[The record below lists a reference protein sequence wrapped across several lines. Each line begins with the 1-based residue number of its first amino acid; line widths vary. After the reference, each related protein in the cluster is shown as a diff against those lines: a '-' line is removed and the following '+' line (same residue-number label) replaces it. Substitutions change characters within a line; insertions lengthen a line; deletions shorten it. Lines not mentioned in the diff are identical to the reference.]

1 MTERF
6 TAQAVYLIPV
16 LASLLFG
23 LVCATSLLP
32 QQVAPIPVTPFP
44 ESSPSGPFG
53 NALYFV
59 VLVAISATIFYIL
72 LKRRSQKIIMVL
84 IGFALTTAAL
94 LLSLV
99 YLSAVFAY
107 VPSLEFLTIPLSIAL
122 AVLFDL
128 AIFRWG
134 GKASNAAV
142 VCLGGALGVFFGFF
156 IPFWSAVLILS
167 FLAVY
172 DIIAVY
178 YGPVGKIAQSGLDQ
192 LKGLSYSFKDIQ
204 MGLGDL
210 VFYSMLSG
218 TMLFTFQP
226 NFLPCAVSI
235 IGILAGSFL
244 TLLILE
250 RKNIFPGLPLPVLLG
265 LAGGLLASLI

>member
-1 MTERF
+1 
-6 TAQAVYLIPV
+6 VYLIPV

-23 LVCATSLLP
+23 LACASSLLP
-32 QQVAPIPVTPFP
+32 QSLTPIAVTPFP
-44 ESSPSGPFG
+44 ESSASGPFG

-59 VLVAISATIFYIL
+59 ILVAVSATIFYFL
-72 LKRRSQKIIMVL
+72 LKRKSQKIIMVL

-94 LLSLV
+94 LLSVV

-107 VPSLEFLTIPLSIAL
+107 VPSLEVLVIPLSIIV
-122 AVLFDL
+122 AVVFDL
-128 AIFRWG
+128 AVFRLG
-134 GKASNAAV
+134 SRARNTAV
-142 VCLGGALGVFFGFF
+142 VCLGGALGVFFGYF
-156 IPFWSAVLILS
+156 IPFWSALLILV

-172 DIIAVY
+172 DVVAVY

-218 TMLFTFQP
+218 TMLF
-226 NFLPCAVSI
+226 NFGWISCSI
-235 IGILAGSFL
+235 SIVGILAGSFL

-265 LAGGLLASLI
+265 LAGGLLSALI